1 MDSFH
6 VLPFT
11 ETLPA
16 NAPLQEVQIP
26 VIGNKQCSCN
36 YIPAKDANITQQM
49 ICAGQQNKGA
59 CQVKT
64 KANCCNMYSPL
75 QKNPFIYLFIY
86 FLQFQPYNVNINF
99 FSFENMLFQSPS

>member
-1 MDSFH
+1 MRVDSFH
-6 VLPFT
+6 SLSFT

-26 VIGNKQCSCN
+26 VIGNKQCSCD
-36 YIPAKDANITQQM
+36 YIPEKDAKITQQM

-64 KANCCNMYSPL
+64 KANCCNIYSPL
-75 QKNPFIYLFIY
+75 QKNKLVFFY
-86 FLQFQPYNVNINF
+86 FF
-99 FSFENMLFQSPS
+99 